1 MTHHV
6 EIVLA
11 RRGMAVLET
20 YLDGRVTAI
29 SEMLPTVAAR
39 ARAAAT
45 GLAVIDHTAVRWSI
59 DQTGR

>member
-1 MTHHV
+1 
-6 EIVLA
+6 
-11 RRGMAVLET
+11 MAVLET